1 MSAGYMTR
9 RSKTPDQI
17 LMKFR
22 QNSVRIRTETLRLKN
37 PAGFAKIAGMSEPTT
52 NMEVVPQVSLELH
65 LRGNPPAFETIK
77 YSNSANRSDVASGL
91 QQRSLNKAV
100 ATALTLFAAHSSC
113 QRLILFRIHCQGT
126 KPSFVRA
133 ILSAKHEPQGRSQ
146 IRDLAHGLF
155 FQLFLK
161 PTGPGHYLDIDLTR
175 LQPDSVKIMLDGQL
189 LDDQTA
195 LRNLA
200 DRIAANANWDLC
212 DYRLEI
218 HSSEGQHT
226 NHTAFECPSTDFIIG
241 NRFDSSENLLD
252 NPCLAAIREA
262 LRHFCANDNHQQL
275 RVGPV
280 RSPAELEDL
289 WAIDSAAYGE
299 ASITYERFQDWWS
312 SFPLG
317 LRALFFQNRV
327 MGAIGIWPL
336 SNQCSRLLK
345 AAKLKESQLIGRT
358 MRKYLASPSRFWY
371 VSGIVLRPQLIGSR
385 AIRVLLSQGMGSWLE
400 SRKIDF
406 PCELLALAYSA
417 PGQAL
422 LEGFNF
428 FRIQNA
434 TAMPDHVPL
443 FGLEL
448 ENREQLVSLLKGKGL
463 DVE

>member
-1 MSAGYMTR
+1 
-9 RSKTPDQI
+9 
-17 LMKFR
+17 
-22 QNSVRIRTETLRLKN
+22 
-37 PAGFAKIAGMSEPTT
+37 
-52 NMEVVPQVSLELH
+52 
-65 LRGNPPAFETIK
+65 
-77 YSNSANRSDVASGL
+77 
-91 QQRSLNKAV
+91 
-100 ATALTLFAAHSSC
+100 
-113 QRLILFRIHCQGT
+113 
-126 KPSFVRA
+126 
-133 ILSAKHEPQGRSQ
+133 
-146 IRDLAHGLF
+146 
-155 FQLFLK
+155 
-161 PTGPGHYLDIDLTR
+161 
-175 LQPDSVKIMLDGQL
+175 MLDGQS

-200 DRIAANANWDLC
+200 DRIAANSNWDLC

-241 NRFDSSENLLD
+241 NRFDSAETLLD

-289 WAIDSAAYGE
+289 WAIDNAAYGE
-299 ASITYERFQDWWS
+299 ASITYEKFQDWWS

-317 LRALFFQNRV
+317 LRALFFRNRV
-327 MGAIGIWPL
+327 MGGIGIWPL
-336 SNQCSRLLK
+336 SNRCTRLLK
-345 AAKLKESQLIGRT
+345 AAQLKESQLIGRT
-358 MRKYLASPSRFWY
+358 MRSYLDSPARFWY
-371 VSGIVLRPQLIGSR
+371 VSGIVLRPQLIRSR
-385 AIRVLLSQGMGSWLE
+385 AIKVLLSQGMGSWLKSPNIE
-400 SRKIDF
+400 FRG
-406 PCELLALAYSA
+406 ELLALAYSA

-434 TAMPDHVPL
+434 AAMPDHVPL

-448 ENREQLVSLLKGKGL
+448 DTREQFVSLLRAKGL

>member
-1 MSAGYMTR
+1 MEAGYLIR
-9 RSKTPDQI
+9 RSETPDQI
-17 LMKFR
+17 LIKFE
-22 QNSVRIRTETLRLKN
+22 QNSARIRTETLRLKN
-37 PAGFAKIAGMSEPTT
+37 PARFAKIAGMSEPTT
-52 NMEVVPQVSLELH
+52 NMEVVPQVSMELH
-65 LRGNPPAFETIK
+65 LRGNPPALETIK
-77 YSNSANRSDVASGL
+77 YSNSASRSDVASGL

-100 ATALTLFAAHSSC
+100 ATTLTLFAAHGSC
-113 QRLILFRIHCQGT
+113 QRLILFRIHSQET

-146 IRDLAHGLF
+146 IRDLADGLF

-161 PTGPGHYLDIDLTR
+161 PTGLGHYLDIDLTR
-175 LQPDSVKIMLDGQL
+175 LQPDSVKITLDGQR

-200 DRIAANANWDLC
+200 DRIAANSNWDLC

-218 HSSEGQHT
+218 HSAEGQHT

-241 NRFDSSENLLD
+241 NRFDSAETLLD

-299 ASITYERFQDWWS
+299 ASISYEKFQDWWS

-317 LRALFFQNRV
+317 LRALFFRNRV
-327 MGAIGIWPL
+327 MGGIGIWPL
-336 SNQCSRLLK
+336 SNRCTRLLK
-345 AAKLKESQLIGRT
+345 AAQLKESQLIGRT
-358 MRKYLASPSRFWY
+358 MRSYLDSPARFWY

-385 AIRVLLSQGMGSWLE
+385 AIRVLLSQGMGSWLKAPNIE
-400 SRKIDF
+400 F
-406 PCELLALAYSA
+406 PGELLALAYSA
-417 PGQAL
+417 QGQAL

-434 TAMPDHVPL
+434 AAMPDHVPL

-448 ENREQLVSLLKGKGL
+448 DTREQFVSLLRAKGL